1 MLETLYESTRAG
13 IQNSKKRHFE
23 TAKLMRKLARD
34 QHENLKEHYK
44 FSMKI
49 LKRVQRVLKRNR
61 LSPTLHTELNGV
73 IREALLE
80 HSEDL
85 RKEYQSPL
93 VAESRMLWKL
103 AGNLEEE
110 NGDWREIERGLAGL
124 LGRKDEGLEDE

>member
-1 MLETLYESTRAG
+1 
-13 IQNSKKRHFE
+13 
-23 TAKLMRKLARD
+23 MRKLARD

-124 LGRKDEGLEDE
+124 LGRKDEGLDDE